1 MVSMLLGPVQKPIF
15 DILYRSALR
24 AGIQLEPDLELR
36 SFTTRFVRLARAD
49 KLKIEVLDNKRNL
62 YLVEKMAWLVVI
74 ASEQDLQQ
82 VRTEY
87 LERLLYT
94 NEIIGTFVL
103 ACGFPPR
110 WGWAQVSQGKRMKVQ
125 AAMQERLPENQP
137 AG

>member
-1 MVSMLLGPVQKPIF
+1 LISTLLGPVHKPIF

-49 KLKIEVLDNKRNL
+49 KLKIEVLDGKRNL

-82 VRTEY
+82 ARAEY
-87 LERLLYT
+87 LERLLYA
-94 NEIIGTFVL
+94 NEIVGTFVL
-103 ACGFPPR
+103 ACDFPPR
-110 WGWAQVSQGKRMKVQ
+110 WGWAQVSQGKRMKAQ
-125 AAMQERLPENQP
+125 AAMKELLPENQA

>member
-1 MVSMLLGPVQKPIF
+1 MISTLLGPVHKPVF

-49 KLKIEVLDNKRNL
+49 KLKIEVLDGKQNL
-62 YLVEKMAWLVVI
+62 FLVEKIAWLVVI

-82 VRTEY
+82 ARAEY
-87 LERLLYT
+87 LERLLYV
-94 NEIIGTFVL
+94 NEIVGAFVL
-103 ACGFPPR
+103 VCGFPPR

-125 AAMQERLPENQP
+125 AAQNELTQENQL
-137 AG
+137 AA